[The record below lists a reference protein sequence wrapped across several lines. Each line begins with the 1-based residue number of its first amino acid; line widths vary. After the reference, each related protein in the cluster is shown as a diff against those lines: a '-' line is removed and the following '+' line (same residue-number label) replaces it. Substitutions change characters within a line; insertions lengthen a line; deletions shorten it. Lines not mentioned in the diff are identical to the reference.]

1 MENKDK
7 LILALDTSDLKEIDS
22 IINDVVPPLSF
33 VKVGPVSFLPNS
45 KELIDIISSKN
56 LSVMF
61 DFKFFDIPNT
71 IENSLKF
78 LFDINTKIFTMH
90 CLAGPGLIKS
100 VLKELNNLEN
110 LSKNN
115 SLKNDSL
122 DILELGFNERVREGL
137 KTNYQKTSEEL
148 ATLKFIVQKII
159 KKELKEKS

>member
-7 LILALDTSDLKEIDS
+7 LILALDTFDLKEIDS

-45 KELIDIISSKN
+45 KELIDIVSSKN

-100 VLKELNNLEN
+100 VLKE
-110 LSKNN
+110 
-115 SLKNDSL
+115 
-122 DILELGFNERVREGL
+122 
-137 KTNYQKTSEEL
+137 
-148 ATLKFIVQKII
+148 FI
-159 KKELKEKS
+159 